1 MDSQIELAEH
11 NLKGLE
17 NKQHELLTLY
27 AVTKDS
33 INAWGEAWVNYKLEW
48 ISQEE
53 YKKKVDNLNDDF
65 EKIESI
71 KRSLNQISD
80 KNNDLINSLNS
91 DLTITRDEN
100 KELNRRLNSFKGNEN
115 SAKEQL
121 KIDSKMFEES
131 MFMNLLYFFSI
142 MSMIIITL
150 QKVYGK

>member
-53 YKKKVDNLNDDF
+53 YKKKVDDF
-65 EKIESI
+65 
-71 KRSLNQISD
+71 
-80 KNNDLINSLNS
+80 
-91 DLTITRDEN
+91 
-100 KELNRRLNSFKGNEN
+100 
-115 SAKEQL
+115 
-121 KIDSKMFEES
+121 
-131 MFMNLLYFFSI
+131 
-142 MSMIIITL
+142 
-150 QKVYGK
+150 